1 MTDSGPKPWP
11 APDSCITPPVPPPT
25 QEITPSETYSIP
37 SEARVEIKNIFSQ
50 NQVDDLKRFIATRAK
65 LNKFTK
71 LLMYGSYI
79 FQTTGIFITTV
90 STGYKLPSLTWVGV
104 GLNMI
109 STLMIVFEKINTSI
123 SIKIMKDIQSI
134 RDGTYVD
141 EGVIIDDTKKDD
153 SKS

>member
-1 MTDSGPKPWP
+1 L
-11 APDSCITPPVPPPT
+11 
-25 QEITPSETYSIP
+25 
-37 SEARVEIKNIFSQ
+37 EARVEIKNIFSQ
-50 NQVDDLKRFIATRAK
+50 NQVDDLKRFIITRAK

-79 FQTTGIFITTV
+79 FQTAGIFITTV

-153 SKS
+153 SKN